1 MIDKARIEKS
11 SRSDP
16 SPINFIEVFIDEI
29 EKNKGNP
36 NTCFTGITFIS
47 CSQYFVKFCCKT

>member
-29 EKNKGNP
+29 EKNEGNP
-36 NTCFTGITFIS
+36 ESNFTG
-47 CSQYFVKFCCKT
+47 